1 MNKGVKVI
9 IIIKHILICLSN
21 SYSRFTLSNC
31 DID

>member
-9 IIIKHILICLSN
+9 IIKHILIRLSK
-21 SYSRFTLSNC
+21 YSRFTLSNC